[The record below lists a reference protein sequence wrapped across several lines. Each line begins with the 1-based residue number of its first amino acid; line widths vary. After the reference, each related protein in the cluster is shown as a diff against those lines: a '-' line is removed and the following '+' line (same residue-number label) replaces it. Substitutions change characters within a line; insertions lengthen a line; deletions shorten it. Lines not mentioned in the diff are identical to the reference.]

1 MDNYMEKEIDKLL
14 EVLAEYKRLDIA
26 NQIDYQKFYLYS
38 LITHSTAIEGSTVT
52 ELENQ
57 LLFDDGI
64 PASGKPM
71 VEQLMNLDLKR
82 AYEQAMRWAREHK
95 ALSVEMLK
103 SLSALVMRNTGSVY
117 STLAGEFDSSQGDLR
132 LVNVTA
138 GAGGRSYMNFQK
150 VPVRLQEFC
159 EVVNRRE
166 ALLQTPNDGEA
177 YLLSFDAHC
186 LLVSIHPWVDGNG
199 RMSRLLMNYI
209 QWEFGLV
216 PSKVMQADKAAYM
229 GDIVYPAACKSKV
242 QRQNHHNQHSPARE
256 SSQHSPVGNYHIDK
270 SSHQPENCARRSGG
284 NCILSLHLIP
294 EKG

>member
-1 MDNYMEKEIDKLL
+1 MRMDNYMEKEIDKLL

-132 LVNVTA
+132 LVNMTA

-159 EVVNRRE
+159 EVVNERRE
-166 ALLQTPNDGEA
+166 ALLQ
-177 YLLSFDAHC
+177 AHHE
-186 LLVSIHPWVDGNG
+186 L
-199 RMSRLLMNYI
+199 
-209 QWEFGLV
+209 
-216 PSKVMQADKAAYM
+216 
-229 GDIVYPAACKSKV
+229 YPV
-242 QRQNHHNQHSPARE
+242 
-256 SSQHSPVGNYHIDK
+256 
-270 SSHQPENCARRSGG
+270 
-284 NCILSLHLIP
+284 
-294 EKG
+294 

>member
-1 MDNYMEKEIDKLL
+1 MRMDNYMEKEIDKLL

-117 STLAGEFDSSQGDLR
+117 STLAVEFDSSQGDLR

-159 EVVNRRE
+159 EVVNERRE
-166 ALLQTPNDGEA
+166 ALLQAPDDAEA
-177 YLLSFDAHC
+177 YLLSFDAHNR
-186 LLVSIHPWVDGNG
+186 LVSIHPWVDGNG
-199 RMSRLLMNYI
+199 RMSRLIMNYI
-209 QWEFGLV
+209 QFEFGLV
-216 PSKVMQADKAAYM
+216 PSKVMQADKAAYIQALIDSREEESM
-229 GDIVYPAACKSKV
+229 EPFRRFMLQEHIRNLQSEIAAY
-242 QRQNHHNQHSPARE
+242 RE
-256 SSQHSPVGNYHIDK
+256 SM
-270 SSHQPENCARRSGG
+270 ER
-284 NCILSLHLIP
+284 
-294 EKG
+294 

>member
-64 PASGKPM
+64 PASGKSM

-82 AYEQAMRWAREHK
+82 AYEQAMHWAREHK

-159 EVVNRRE
+159 EVVNRRRE

-216 PSKVMQADKAAYM
+216 PSKVMQADKAAYIQALINSREEESM
-229 GDIVYPAACKSKV
+229 EPFRRFMLREHIRNLQSEIEAYRKSMEDDGFFT
-242 QRQNHHNQHSPARE
+242 R
-256 SSQHSPVGNYHIDK
+256 
-270 SSHQPENCARRSGG
+270 
-284 NCILSLHLIP
+284 
-294 EKG
+294 

>member
-1 MDNYMEKEIDKLL
+1 MNHSMEKDINLLL
-14 EVLAEYKRLDIA
+14 EVLAEYKRLGIA

-57 LLFDDGI
+57 LLFDEGI
-64 PASGKPM
+64 AAPGKPM

-82 AYEQAMRWAREHK
+82 AYGQAMRWACEHK

-103 SLSALVMRNTGSVY
+103 SLAALVMRNTGSVY

-138 GAGGRSYMNFQK
+138 GAGGRSYMNFLK
-150 VPVRLQEFC
+150 VPAKLQEFC
-159 EVVNRRE
+159 ELMNKRRE
-166 ALLQTPNDGEA
+166 ALLQAPNDGEA

-216 PSKVMQADKAAYM
+216 PSKVMQADKAAYIQALIDSREEESM
-229 GDIVYPAACKSKV
+229 EPFRRFMLQEHIRNLQSEIAAYRKSMEDDGFFP
-242 QRQNHHNQHSPARE
+242 R
-256 SSQHSPVGNYHIDK
+256 
-270 SSHQPENCARRSGG
+270 
-284 NCILSLHLIP
+284 
-294 EKG
+294 